1 MPCAQWLTM
10 GGKAYSHWR
19 CIIGS
24 ATLGGIPK
32 KLNPSTILLLGRFQ
46 PRFQDEID
54 SSWFQEIPTDA
65 QHVFAALFRTGCD
78 WSYATSPET
87 REISPAGSFLHP
99 CTFWT
104 LPHAIALVQFCSV
117 HLGFQQFK
125 WCRLS
130 CFWQSSNLLEDVLLC
145 YERCTEMAWIICRID
160 IDIRRFSFKIWPPK
174 KINVMSFFMA
184 KIYNGFAVPQFWETS
199 HDNTLDLSF
208 DVSEAE
214 PSGASWKVGR
224 AATPRDGRTRGV
236 GTNFCTSL
244 HQQIFF
250 SRVIWRCNSSPRLE
264 GAAESPGA
272 NWDRVAGRCQIGVW
286 PGLSVCSALEN
297 P

>member
-160 IDIRRFSFKIWPPK
+160 IDIRRFSFKMWPPK
-174 KINVMSFFMA
+174 KS
-184 KIYNGFAVPQFWETS
+184 T
-199 HDNTLDLSF
+199 
-208 DVSEAE
+208 
-214 PSGASWKVGR
+214 
-224 AATPRDGRTRGV
+224 
-236 GTNFCTSL
+236 
-244 HQQIFF
+244 
-250 SRVIWRCNSSPRLE
+250 
-264 GAAESPGA
+264 
-272 NWDRVAGRCQIGVW
+272 
-286 PGLSVCSALEN
+286 
-297 P
+297 

>member
-104 LPHAIALVQFCSV
+104 LPSLPHAVALVQFCSV
-117 HLGFQQFK
+117 HLGFQQLNGVDCPAFG
-125 WCRLS
+125 S
-130 CFWQSSNLLEDVLLC
+130 HP
-145 YERCTEMAWIICRID
+145 ICLR
-160 IDIRRFSFKIWPPK
+160 
-174 KINVMSFFMA
+174 MSFFVT
-184 KIYNGFAVPQFWETS
+184 K
-199 HDNTLDLSF
+199 
-208 DVSEAE
+208 DVQKWHGSSAE
-214 PSGASWKVGR
+214 
-224 AATPRDGRTRGV
+224 
-236 GTNFCTSL
+236 
-244 HQQIFF
+244 
-250 SRVIWRCNSSPRLE
+250 
-264 GAAESPGA
+264 
-272 NWDRVAGRCQIGVW
+272 
-286 PGLSVCSALEN
+286 
-297 P
+297 